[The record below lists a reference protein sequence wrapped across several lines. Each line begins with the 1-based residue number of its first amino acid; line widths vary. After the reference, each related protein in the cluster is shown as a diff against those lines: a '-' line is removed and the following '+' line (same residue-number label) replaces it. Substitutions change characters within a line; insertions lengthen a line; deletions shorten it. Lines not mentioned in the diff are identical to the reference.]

1 MPSIDPI
8 SKTDDIFFGCSPE
21 SNCGNLCCCG
31 INQSLTGYD
40 ILKLSRFKNISTSSF
55 LKRYTFSYTGKHTHI
70 PVVSLFE
77 QPDNNNACIFLDTR
91 CSVYEARPLSCRL
104 YPLARG
110 ISKDKR
116 TGKLIEHF
124 AVINEEQCTGFG
136 KGKTMS
142 VSQWLEDQK
151 ASDYIEANDF
161 FMSFVLDYT
170 SKGLKPD
177 KNQKE
182 IFRKGCYDLDLFL
195 EDIKTGK
202 AATQNPENIKELETN
217 PLKLFKAGV
226 QWTKNQLIK
235 N

>member
-1 MPSIDPI
+1 
-8 SKTDDIFFGCSPE
+8 
-21 SNCGNLCCCG
+21 
-31 INQSLTGYD
+31 
-40 ILKLSRFKNISTSSF
+40 
-55 LKRYTFSYTGKHTHI
+55 
-70 PVVSLFE
+70 
-77 QPDNNNACIFLDTR
+77 
-91 CSVYEARPLSCRL
+91 
-104 YPLARG
+104 LARG

-202 AATQNPENIKELETN
+202 AATQNPENIEELETN